1 MDLIFGG
8 WVLPTR
14 EWPAWWAWTIEQSP
28 HLYKRMGDR
37 RFNELDLR
45 GMLERAQDLRENVV
59 RGRWVVET
67 RFRRR
72 PWEIVVEPDMRREVL
87 VIVTAYAVWE

>member
-1 MDLIFGG
+1 
-8 WVLPTR
+8 
-14 EWPAWWAWTIEQSP
+14 
-28 HLYKRMGDR
+28 MGDR

-45 GMLERAQDLRENVV
+45 GMLERARNLRENAV

>member
-1 MDLIFGG
+1 
-8 WVLPTR
+8 V
-14 EWPAWWAWTIEQSP
+14 WWTWEIEQSP

-45 GMLERAQDLRENVV
+45 GMLDRATGLRENIH

-72 PWEIVVEPDMRREVL
+72 VWEIVVEPDSRRKVL
-87 VIVTAYAVWE
+87 VVVTAYAVWE